1 MNNISFIQQ
10 EEFEYISLQLRLGMM
25 TQLEA
30 DEFESYKRL
39 IPLKFVPLKYTARLR
54 AMEGD
59 FVVIRGI
66 GHNYERVEPVIELR
80 LEIKYIIPMKTGR
93 IHGWEQ
99 GCLSNVDIDE
109 NAIAEQC
116 MGIKNTTF
124 DQFKR
129 KLMNMNKNATLD
141 SVFYVHEINKIC
153 KMV

>member
-10 EEFEYISLQLRLGMM
+10 EEFDHISLKLRLGII
-25 TQLEA
+25 TQKEV
-30 DEFESYKRL
+30 DEMESYKRL
-39 IPLKFVPLKYTARLR
+39 VPLKFVPLKYTARLR

-59 FVVIRGI
+59 FVAIRGI
-66 GHNYERVEPVIELR
+66 RYNYEKVEPVIKLR

-109 NAIAEQC
+109 NLIAEQC
-116 MGIKNTTF
+116 IGIKDTTF

-129 KLMNMNKNATLD
+129 KLMNMNKNATEN
-141 SVFYVHEINKIC
+141 SVFYLHEINKVY